1 MLFIILDKF
10 DLHKQNVE
18 MINMNSIIVIL
29 VIKKLQAINDK
40 LTTKLK
46 IEKLANQI
54 DKSGGARTTDN
65 RTRS

>member
-18 MINMNSIIVIL
+18 MINMNSMIVIL

-40 LTTKLK
+40 ITTKLK
-46 IEKLANQI
+46 NEKLAI
-54 DKSGGARTTDN
+54 DR
-65 RTRS
+65 